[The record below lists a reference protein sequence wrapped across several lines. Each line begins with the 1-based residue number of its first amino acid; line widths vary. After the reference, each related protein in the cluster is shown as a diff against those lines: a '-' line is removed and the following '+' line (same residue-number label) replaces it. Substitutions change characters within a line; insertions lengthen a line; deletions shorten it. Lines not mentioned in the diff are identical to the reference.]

1 MGRLAPILLLAA
13 AVLAAACE
21 DDFSPKSEF
30 SPKLAVFAVL
40 DPARPRQTVRL
51 MWSYDAEVG
60 ATSVPLTETQVR
72 QAEVRIVR
80 GGETY
85 VFRDTLLTA
94 GDGTSVRAWI
104 NTDLRPLP
112 DRQYT
117 LRVEVPGYQRVTSD
131 LTLPSRVYVRG
142 DLVRP
147 DTGVATIRVTHGVNA
162 FTNRPAAFYFRM
174 WVELEKWNDG
184 DPFFVRREIPLRHF
198 PATDTWIF
206 PTPDRAEEA
215 IWTVNLLRETAD
227 GLIAQGDSILTRR
240 VIINAYALEK
250 NFYSYYKI
258 VRGFEDPRSVRL
270 DRPDISFI
278 DGGLGVFGGMV
289 EDSVVYNYFRFIRD

>member
-1 MGRLAPILLLAA
+1 MGRLPRLLLLAA
-13 AVLAAACE
+13 TVFAVACE
-21 DDFSPKSEF
+21 DDFSPKSDF
-30 SPKLAVFAVL
+30 TPKLAVFAVL
-40 DPARPRQTVRL
+40 DPAQPHQTVRL

-60 ATSVPLTETQVR
+60 AVTMPLTETQVR
-72 QAEVRIVR
+72 EADVRIVR

-85 VFRDTLLTA
+85 VFHDTTLVA
-94 GDGTSVRAWI
+94 GDGATVRAWV
-104 NTDLRPLP
+104 NHDLHPLP

-117 LRVEVPGYQRVTSD
+117 LRVEVPGSQRVSSD
-131 LTLPSRVYVRG
+131 ITLPSRVYVRG

-174 WVELEKWNDG
+174 WVELEKWNQG
-184 DPFFVRREIPLRHF
+184 DPFFVRGEIPLRHLA
-198 PATDTWIF
+198 ATDTWIY
-206 PTPDRAEEA
+206 PTPDREEEA
-215 IWTVNLLRETAD
+215 IWSVNMLRQIAD
-227 GLIAQGDSILTRR
+227 GMVAPGDSILTRR
-240 VIINAYALEK
+240 VIINAYALER

-278 DGGLGVFGGMV
+278 DGGLGLFGGMV